1 MGPVIRLLTVL
12 QEGNDMLPDQSRIEE
27 TLSEREERFEKWR
40 RSAGLFLGPL
50 VAVIIY
56 LMDLP
61 QLADKAHTLAAILGW
76 TVVWW
81 VCEPIP
87 LGMTALAGS
96 VLCVVFGVEEAK
108 TVFAPYADPIIFLF
122 LGSFILAEAMAI
134 HGLDKRFAYAIMS
147 LKVVGNSTGRILA
160 AFGFICA
167 FLSMWIS
174 NTAATA
180 MMFPIGLGIVYAM
193 AEMMSGQM
201 GMAINPLKL
210 RFGTGMMLMAAYA
223 ASTGGIATPVGTPPN
238 LIGIALIDKTLGIRI
253 SFFQWMTFAMPLTLF
268 LCGVLFL
275 IVYLLHRPELA
286 TLEGSREFVSR
297 EKATLGKWTA
307 GQKNAL
313 AAFSI
318 TVILWVVPGFLALV
332 WGQKSEIAKG
342 YARMMP
348 EGVAALI
355 GALLLFVL
363 PTDWK
368 ERKFT
373 ITWKQATQ
381 IDWGTLLLFGGGI
394 TLGSLMFD
402 LKLADVIG
410 KGLLSASG
418 ATSTWGIT
426 LGAIFIAILV
436 SETSSNTAS
445 ANMVVPVM
453 IALAQAA
460 GVDPIPPAL
469 GATLGASWGFMMPVS
484 TPPNAIVYG
493 SGMVPIT
500 RMIRAGVI
508 YDVIGGLT
516 LWIGLYILLPWV
528 GLAK

>member
-1 MGPVIRLLTVL
+1 MNINQNPVI
-12 QEGNDMLPDQSRIEE
+12 QE
-27 TLSEREERFEKWR
+27 TLSEQEEQFEKWR
-40 RSAGLFLGPL
+40 NTIGLFLGPL
-50 VAVIIY
+50 VALIIY
-56 LMDLP
+56 FMEMP
-61 QLADKAHTLAAILGW
+61 QLSHQAHLLAAILGW

-81 VCEPIP
+81 ICEPIP
-87 LGMTALAGS
+87 LGMTALASS
-96 VLCVVFGVEEAK
+96 VLCVVFGVEAAK
-108 TVFAPYADPIIFLF
+108 KVFAPYADPIIYLF
-122 LGSFILAEAMAI
+122 LGGFMLAEAMAI

-147 LKVVGNSTGRILA
+147 SKLVGNSSGRILG
-160 AFGFICA
+160 AFGLICA

-174 NTAATA
+174 NTASTA
-180 MMFPIGLGIVYAM
+180 MMFPIALGIVYAM
-193 AEMMSGQM
+193 ADIM
-201 GMAINPLKL
+201 GKQEGKGVNPLRL
-210 RFGTGMMLMAAYA
+210 RFGTGLMLMSAYA

-238 LIGIALIDKTLGIRI
+238 LIGIALIDKTLGIKI
-253 SFFQWMTFAMPLTLF
+253 SFFHWMTFALPLTVI
-268 LCGVLFL
+268 LCVVLFL
-275 IVYLLHRPELA
+275 LLYFLHKPEIA
-286 TLEGSREFVSR
+286 KLEGSMEYVAQ
-297 EKATLGKWTA
+297 EKEKLGKWTA
-307 GQKNAL
+307 GQRNAL
-313 AAFSI
+313 FAFLV
-318 TVILWVVPGFLALV
+318 TVTLWVIPGILAV
-332 WGQKSEIAKG
+332 FHGEKSPIAIAYNK
-342 YARMMP
+342 MMP

-363 PTDWK
+363 PTNWK
-368 ERKFT
+368 KREFT
-373 ITWKQATQ
+373 ITWKQATR

-394 TLGSLMFD
+394 TLGTLMFD
-402 LKLADVIG
+402 SKLADIIG
-410 KGLLSASG
+410 KGLLAISG

-460 GVDPIPPAL
+460 GVDPLPPAI

-508 YDVIGGLT
+508 YDIVGGLT
-516 LWIGLYILLPWV
+516 LWIGLYILLPMV